1 MTELKLD
8 WCSHEAAKYAVEH
21 WHYSR
26 TMTKSRNNNIGV
38 WEDGQFIGAVIFG
51 YSISPQIGKAFGL
64 EQTQLT
70 ELKRVA
76 LRSHITPVSRIISIS
91 LMMLKKKNPGL
102 RLVVSFAD
110 SEQGHNGGI
119 YQAGNW
125 IYIGSSQVEQRFIGG
140 KWRNDVPANRMKL
153 ANVIKR
159 LAPPK
164 YKYLYPIDDEMR
176 KQIEPLRKPY
186 PKRGRGEIDNAPQ
199 SNEET
204 GGASPTRPLSI
215 KAD

>member
-26 TMTKSRNNNIGV
+26 TMPKSRNNNIGV

-76 LRSHITPVSRIISIS
+76 LRGHITPVSRIISIS

-164 YKYLYPIDDEMR
+164 YKYLYPLDDEMR

-204 GGASPTRPLSI
+204 GGASPTRPL
-215 KAD
+215 

>member
-1 MTELKLD
+1 
-8 WCSHEAAKYAVEH
+8 
-21 WHYSR
+21 
-26 TMTKSRNNNIGV
+26 MTKSRNNNIGV

-164 YKYLYPIDDEMR
+164 YKYLYPLDDEMR

>member
-164 YKYLYPIDDEMR
+164 YKYLYPLDDEMR

-186 PKRGRGEIDNAPQ
+186 PKRGRGETDSAPK

-204 GGASPTRPLSI
+204 GGASPTRPLQ
-215 KAD
+215 

>member
-164 YKYLYPIDDEMR
+164 YKYLYPLDDEMR

-186 PKRGRGEIDNAPQ
+186 PKRGRGETDSAPQ

-204 GGASPTRPLSI
+204 GGASPTRPLQ
-215 KAD
+215 

>member
-1 MTELKLD
+1 MTKLKLD

-164 YKYLYPIDDEMR
+164 YKYLMPLDNEMR

-186 PKRGRGEIDNAPQ
+186 PKRGRGETDNAPQ
-199 SNEET
+199 SNEES
-204 GGASPTRPLSI
+204 GGASPTRPLI
-215 KAD
+215 GLAD

>member
-76 LRSHITPVSRIISIS
+76 LRSHITTVSRIISIS

-164 YKYLYPIDDEMR
+164 YKYLYPLDNEMR